1 VSDTKRLYYLDNL
14 KVALITLVIAHH
26 VGQAYGPTG
35 GDWMITDASS
45 APVLGAFFFV
55 NRSFFMSLFFMI
67 SGYFTVMS
75 YRAKGARPFLKDRL
89 LRFGLPALF
98 FALMMIPMKL
108 FVFGGSLFPLEVGHL
123 WFLEHLLVFS
133 AGYVLWERL
142 RKDRPSESQGQAD
155 LPGYRSILLVAVALA
170 VVTGIVRIWFPIDR
184 WEYLLGFF
192 RVAFA
197 DVPRDLAFFTIGV
210 AAYKGDWFRKFPT
223 RDGYVWLSVGVGLA
237 AFWYAYEL
245 LLWQWLPTDGIGWDI
260 FRLLWEMV
268 FCFGMCIG
276 LTVLF
281 REKFDTQG
289 RLGKA
294 MAQSQYAAYIYHIF
308 VVLLFQFLLADVS
321 LPAFAKFVLV
331 TLAAVPVTFLS
342 SYWLRKPLGL

>member
-1 VSDTKRLYYLDNL
+1 MSGTNRLYYLDNL
-14 KVALITLVIAHH
+14 KVALVTLVIAHH

-35 GDWMITDASS
+35 GEWMITDVSS

-75 YRAKGARPFLKDRL
+75 FRAKGARPFLKDRL
-89 LRFGLPALF
+89 LRLGLPTLF
-98 FALMMIPMKL
+98 FALMMMPLKV
-108 FVFGGSLFPLEVGHL
+108 FVFDDSLFPLEVGHL
-123 WFLEHLLVFS
+123 WFLEHLLIFS
-133 AGYVLWERL
+133 AGYVLWETR
-142 RKDRPSESQGQAD
+142 RKSRPEETQKQAD
-155 LPGYRSILLVAVALA
+155 PPGYAPILLVAVALA
-170 VVTGIVRIWFPIDR
+170 VVTGLVRIWSPIDN
-184 WEYLLGFF
+184 WVYLLGFF

-197 DVPRDLAFFTIGV
+197 DVPRDLAFFVIGLV
-210 AAYKGDWFRKFPT
+210 AYKNDWFRKFPT

-237 AFWYAYEL
+237 VFWYAYEL
-245 LLWQWLPTDGIGWDI
+245 ALWRWLPTDGIGWDI

-281 REKFDTQG
+281 RERLNTQG

-308 VVLLFQFLLADVS
+308 FVLLFQALLADVA
-321 LPAFAKFVLV
+321 LPALAKFALV
-331 TLAAVPVTFLS
+331 TLVSVPTTFLIS
-342 SYWLRKPLGL
+342 DWVRKPLRL

>member
-1 VSDTKRLYYLDNL
+1 MSDTNRLYYLDNL
-14 KVALITLVIAHH
+14 RVALVILVIAHH

-89 LRFGLPALF
+89 LRLGLPVLG
-98 FALMMIPMKL
+98 FALLMIPLKL
-108 FVFGGSLFPLEVGHL
+108 FVFDDPPFPLEVGHL
-123 WFLEHLLVFS
+123 WFLEHLLIFS
-133 AGYVLWERL
+133 AGYVLWERV
-142 RKDRPSESQGQAD
+142 RKGRPAENQGPANP
-155 LPGYRSILLVAVALA
+155 PGYAPILLTALGLA
-170 VVTGIVRIWFPIDR
+170 VVTGIVRIVSPIDD
-184 WEYLLGFF
+184 WVYLLGFI

-197 DVPRDLAFFTIGV
+197 DVPRDLAFFIIGV

-237 AFWYAYEL
+237 VFWYAYEL
-245 LLWQWLPTDGIGWDI
+245 LLWRWLPTDGIGWDI

-268 FCFGMCIG
+268 FCFGMGIG
-276 LTVLF
+276 LTALF
-281 REKFDTQG
+281 REKFNTQG

-294 MAQSQYAAYIYHIF
+294 MAQSQFAAYIFHIF
-308 VVLLFQFLLADVS
+308 FVLLFQALLTGVA
-321 LPAFAKFVLV
+321 LPALAKFVLV
-331 TLAAVPVTFLS
+331 TLAAVPVTFLFS
-342 SYWLRKPLGL
+342 DWVRKPLRL